1 MIGSKQ
7 PKLGVPMN
15 PDSKSESPKSEIRR
29 KGNLD
34 ANSESLR
41 EQVARISKNEMDAN
55 GQAETHCTPT
65 R

>member
-29 KGNLD
+29 KRNFD

-55 GQAETHCTPT
+55 G
-65 R
+65 